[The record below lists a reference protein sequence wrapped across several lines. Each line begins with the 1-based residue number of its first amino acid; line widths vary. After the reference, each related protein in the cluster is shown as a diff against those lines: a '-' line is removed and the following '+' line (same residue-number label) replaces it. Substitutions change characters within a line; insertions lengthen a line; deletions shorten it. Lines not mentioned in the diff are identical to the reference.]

1 MASDLKNNAG
11 NCIGAGEINEKN
23 LGLKELGVF
32 ENTEPLFI
40 HKVTVYKREMKL
52 CIPFETSFGRFDSL
66 VRLYPEITF
75 RRADG
80 SVICGIGEC
89 SPLSAPWYDYECH
102 KSVETALGYII
113 SSLDEAA
120 AKNTPVTDVCSFIK
134 LYKWVVGHNMARAGV
149 EGAYWDALAKM
160 RGVSVSELWGCVKK
174 TVEAGTS
181 VGLEPTIDALMKKIE
196 TAVERMKAA
205 RIKVKIKPG
214 KDIEYV
220 AAIRARYPRIRL
232 QVDANAAYDLF
243 NPEHIGLLKRLD
255 EFDLMMIEQPG
266 PNDDIY
272 DHARTLAGLKT
283 PICMDESILS
293 AAHARQAI
301 ELWKQYS
308 DVSKLIINI
317 KPPRVGGY
325 LEAIKIARLCS
336 INKVSAWCGG
346 MHESAMG
353 KTANVHFS
361 AREEIDLPGDH
372 VSQAPYFVENI
383 ADSPE
388 YHEGTLKVPTGA
400 GWGLTNL
407 KIGASSPA
415 AAAKEV
421 DPVEF
426 YNQAVEK
433 TPAYKKFIE
442 TACGGLP
449 SVKSPEDFKKLPF
462 MDKPSYINAYA
473 ITERCSGGALD
484 RAHFIAHSSGTSGK
498 HVYWPCSRETE
509 IGYWKRTFEELD
521 RNYKISSTP
530 TLVVLGLLMGGNL
543 SGALFAYVLRAI
555 GIETGTITLITP
567 GREEKECMEAIAEF
581 SKYYRQTILFSYGP
595 TAKNIL
601 ERLATEGV
609 DIKKYNIK
617 LRLIGE
623 GYSESFRDRVNELL
637 GYPYGFLTSISSGYG
652 ATDFRS
658 VGKETPLCIAIKR
671 LLHENGLLK
680 KILGYET
687 MPTICQYSP
696 SDIFIEEVDGELVM
710 TRPGIIPLIRYRSN
724 DAGFV
729 MDYDKMMALVKE
741 NGLDPF
747 KLMSERGYDPAGADK
762 KPFVIVSGRKDGLTF
777 MGSKLSVGVIKAVIE
792 RVPYLND
799 RLSGEF
805 QMSRY
810 ETENGDP
817 RLALALVPKAGAED
831 IDLTKAAELIAD
843 KLGEIQGGIYAKV
856 LADNRSAAV
865 PAVKLVRREE
875 IMTPVSFKIR
885 WIA

>member
-1 MASDLKNNAG
+1 MAFDKTNKAG
-11 NCIGAGEINEKN
+11 NCFYTAEINEKN
-23 LGLKELGVF
+23 LGLKELGIF

-40 HKVTVYKREMKL
+40 QKVTVHKREMKL

-75 RRADG
+75 RKADG
-80 SVICGIGEC
+80 SLICGIGEC

-120 AKNTPVTDVCSFIK
+120 AKNLPVTDVCSFIK

-149 EGAYWDALAKM
+149 EGAYWDALARM
-160 RGVSVSELWGCVKK
+160 RGVSVSVLWGCVKK

-181 VGLEPTIDALMKKIE
+181 VGLEPTIEALMKKIE
-196 TAVERMKAA
+196 TAVEHMKAA

-220 AAIRARYPRIRL
+220 AAIRDRYPNIRL

-243 NPEHIGLLKRLD
+243 NPQHIQLLKRLD
-255 EFDLMMIEQPG
+255 EFNLMMIEQPG

-272 DHARTLAGLKT
+272 DHARTLAELKT

-361 AREEIDLPGDH
+361 AREEINLPGDH

-388 YHEGTLKVPTGA
+388 YHEGVLKVPDGA

-407 KIGASSPA
+407 KIGASSSA

-449 SVKSPEDFKKLPF
+449 SVKSPGDFKKLPF
-462 MDKPSYINAYA
+462 MDKPSYINAYE
-473 ITERCSGGALD
+473 ITERCAGGALD

-498 HVYWPCSRETE
+498 HVYWPCSRDTET
-509 IGYWKRTFEELD
+509 GYWKRTFEELD
-521 RNYKISSTP
+521 KNYKISSTP

-555 GIETGTITLITP
+555 AIETGTITLITP
-567 GREEKECMEAIAEF
+567 GREEKECMAAIAEF
-581 SKYYRQTILFSYGP
+581 SKYYKQTILFSYGP

-601 ERLATEGV
+601 ERLAAEGV

-623 GYSESFRDRVNELL
+623 GYCESFRDRINELL
-637 GYPYGFLTSISSGYG
+637 GYPYGFMTSVSSGYG

-658 VGKETPLCIAIKR
+658 AGKETPLCIAIKR
-671 LLHENGLLK
+671 LLHEKGLLK
-680 KILGYET
+680 KILDYET
-687 MPTICQYSP
+687 MPSICQYSP
-696 SDIFIEEVDGELVM
+696 SDIFIEEADGELVM
-710 TRPGIIPLIRYRSN
+710 TRPGIIPLIRYRSS
-724 DAGFV
+724 DAGLV
-729 MDYDKMMALVKE
+729 MDYDKMMAMLKE

-747 KLMSERGYDPAGADK
+747 KLMSERGYDPAGADN

-777 MGSKLSVGVIKAVIE
+777 MGSKLSVSVIKAVIE
-792 RVPYLND
+792 RVAYLNE

-817 RLALALVPKAGAED
+817 RLAIAFVPKAGAGD
-831 IDLTKAAELIAD
+831 IDLAKAAELIAD

-856 LADNRSAAV
+856 LADNRRAAV
-865 PAVKLVRREE
+865 PAVKLVRRED